1 MLNWIERGRQSIQY
15 LASVIR
21 SRRAEGTVINTWTY
35 EKQSLFLISGV
46 IDDLLSVN
54 EQIGL
59 SSYTQ
64 TKFPLPSQLELAD
77 CGLTIP
83 LSSGVK
89 IALS

>member
-1 MLNWIERGRQSIQY
+1 MRGGDNQYKISRQLSEDEG
-15 LASVIR
+15 LS
-21 SRRAEGTVINTWTY
+21 GTVINTWTY

-64 TKFPLPSQLELAD
+64 TKFPLLSQLELAG